1 MRIVGI
7 DVGLSG
13 AIAIL
18 DNQGIPLELIDM
30 PVIRAVK
37 NEIDIVE
44 VVAILKRQNVSHA
57 FIEKAGAMPGQGV
70 VSMFRF
76 GYSAG
81 LIQGICA
88 ALNIPFTLVIPQ
100 RWKKVMLDGMP
111 KEKGSSI
118 IRAKQLFPS
127 LELNLKKSHNQ
138 ADAILIGL
146 YGLRTLQGLSIE
158 TKI

>member
-1 MRIVGI
+1 MKTAGI

-18 DNQGIPLELIDM
+18 DNQGIPLELQDM

-37 NEIDIVE
+37 NEIDAVE

-81 LIQGICA
+81 LIQGICTA
-88 ALNIPFTLVIPQ
+88 SNIPFTLVTPQ
-100 RWKKVMLDGMP
+100 RWKKAMLDGMP
-111 KEKGSSI
+111 KDKGSSI
-118 IRAKQLFPS
+118 VRAKQLYPS
-127 LELNLKKSHNQ
+127 LELNRKRDHNK
-138 ADAILIGL
+138 ADALLIGVF
-146 YGLRTLQGLSIE
+146 GLRTLVAIDIKGI
-158 TKI
+158 K